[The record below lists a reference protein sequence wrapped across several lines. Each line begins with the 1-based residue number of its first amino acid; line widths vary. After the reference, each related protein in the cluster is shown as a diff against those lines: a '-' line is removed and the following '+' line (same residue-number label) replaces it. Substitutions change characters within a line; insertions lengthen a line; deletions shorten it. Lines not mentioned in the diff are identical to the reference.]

1 MNIFLRLMHE
11 GLTVSTTEQRTINA
25 SHEFAKSR
33 KPPEQIRGRLKTA
46 FPVLPAHV
54 IGTRKSL
61 STVPDHYSEI
71 QKRFRKTASGESRG
85 LAIQWEREANE
96 CVLTGTAK
104 LNHRIQP
111 FTLILDSVDRFPI
124 VRCLSPVGRVDPDE
138 EMEAVLEAVSA
149 SPMKVGAIVSKDERS
164 YDLTVEGEVLFS
176 GDDEVNRLRIAA
188 LIERVVLNADILEQ
202 RLLPGRDESLEAFRD
217 DLRKEAD
224 HDG

>member
-1 MNIFLRLMHE
+1 
-11 GLTVSTTEQRTINA
+11 
-25 SHEFAKSR
+25 
-33 KPPEQIRGRLKTA
+33 
-46 FPVLPAHV
+46 
-54 IGTRKSL
+54 
-61 STVPDHYSEI
+61 VPDHYSEI